1 MRKNNN
7 LFLRLEW
14 HLIDMEEMM
23 EINMEREVKLE
34 NN

>member
-1 MRKNNN
+1 MRKNKN
-7 LFLRLEW
+7 LFLTLEW

-23 EINMEREVKLE
+23 EINMGREVKLE